1 MTLNTIHYL
10 CRHNQCLKKFIHVL
24 TCLCDYSLFTH
35 CSFDSNKNKNDFH
48 RGEGPIKKFCA
59 NVRKQA
65 TEIVKCEKK
74 GMIPLTE
81 KQEHKYKKTKI
92 LSHIQQRI

>member
-1 MTLNTIHYL
+1 M
-10 CRHNQCLKKFIHVL
+10 L

-35 CSFDSNKNKNDFH
+35 CSFDSNKNKHDFH
-48 RGEGPIKKFCA
+48 RGEGPIKTFCA

-65 TEIVKCEKK
+65 TEIVKYEKK

-81 KQEHKYKKTKI
+81 KQEHKYIKTKI
-92 LSHIQQRI
+92 LSHMQQRI